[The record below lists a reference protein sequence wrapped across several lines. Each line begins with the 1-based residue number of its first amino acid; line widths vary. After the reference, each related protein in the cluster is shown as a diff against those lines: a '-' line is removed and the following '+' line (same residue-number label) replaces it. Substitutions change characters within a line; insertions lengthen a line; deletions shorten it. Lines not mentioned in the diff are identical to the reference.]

1 MATTA
6 SGDVKIYQP
15 QFQGAFI
22 ETLQQNIAAFN
33 ELSGGAL
40 VMRERRLKGQYEY
53 EAFFDEVSAITR
65 RDPSTGSSS
74 TLTPVKLTQD
84 EFISVKLHRV
94 NGPYEWN
101 VSAAFLAGFD
111 PARFSL
117 AVGEQAAVAVPTEQL
132 NNTLAALEAK
142 LDSVAALEHDR
153 TAGTIRTS
161 DLADGLNKFGDKAG
175 RIVLW
180 VMHSKVYNDLF
191 KEQLAATVTVLG
203 TDPFGNTIFQG
214 VPATLGRRVLVTDS
228 ASLINY
234 TDISSASPVYST
246 LGLTLNAAKLELT
259 ELPFAVAEGPRTG
272 SQNLYITF
280 QAEYGYNMGLKGCK
294 WDVTNGGAN
303 PTDANVATATNWDTV
318 VAENK
323 LLLLCT
329 PIRRGSLGRVV

>member
-84 EFISVKLHRV
+84 DLISVKLHRV

-117 AVGEQAAVAVPTEQL
+117 AVGEQAAIAVPREQL
-132 NNTLAALEAK
+132 NNVLAALEAK
-142 LDSVAALEHDR
+142 LDAVTALEHDA
-153 TAGTIRTS
+153 TDGTIQTA
-161 DLADGLNKFGDKAG
+161 DLADGLNKFGDAAG

-180 VMHSKVYNDLF
+180 IMHSKVYNDLL
-191 KEQLAATVTVLG
+191 KDQLAATATVLG

-228 ASLINY
+228 TSLLSE
-234 TDISSASPVYST
+234 TDVSTGDPRYST
-246 LGLTLNAAKLELT
+246 LGLVAGAAKLELT

-280 QAEYGYNMGLKGCK
+280 QAEYGYNMGLKGCQ
-294 WDVTNGGAN
+294 WDVANGGSN
-303 PTDANVATATNWDTV
+303 PTDTNVATATNWDSV
-318 VAENK
+318 VADNK
-323 LLLLCT
+323 LL
-329 PIRRGSLGRVV
+329 PGVIIRSK